1 MINEEERKFI
11 ETIIYRTNVEVIK
24 TMKKI
29 PRGQFFSWKG
39 EEKEDDKNKS

>member
-11 ETIIYRTNVEVIK
+11 NTIIYRTNVEVIK

-29 PRGQFFSWKG
+29 PKEQFFSWKF
-39 EEKEDDKNKS
+39 EEKEDDKTK